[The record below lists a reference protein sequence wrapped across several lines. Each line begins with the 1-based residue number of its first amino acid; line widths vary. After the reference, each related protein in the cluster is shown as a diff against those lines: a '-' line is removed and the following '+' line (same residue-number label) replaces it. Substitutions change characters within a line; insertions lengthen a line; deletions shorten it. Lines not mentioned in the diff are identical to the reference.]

1 MTLDDGDKI
10 RGFVLTRE
18 NYAKVDTLAEGL
30 YGEMAKVAKSV
41 VINRLLRAARVVDGK
56 LVADERAQEGAQ

>member
-18 NYAKVDTLAEGL
+18 NYAKVDELATGL

-41 VINRLLRAARVVDGK
+41 VINRLLAAARVVDGR
-56 LVADERAQEGAQ
+56 LVADEREQQEA